1 MKLNSEF
8 VLRTLDDTTILVP
21 FGKAQVDFNGMITVN
36 AVGAFLV
43 EQLHSEV
50 TEDELVERLTARYE
64 VDAETAR
71 KDVASFLDV
80 LRQYKALQ
88 D

>member
-1 MKLNSEF
+1 
-8 VLRTLDDTTILVP
+8 LVP
-21 FGKAQVDFNGMITVN
+21 FGRAQVDFNGMLTVN

-43 EQLHSEV
+43 EQLQNDV

-71 KDVASFLDV
+71 KDVSSFLDS
-80 LRQYKALQ
+80 LRQCKALQ

>member
-1 MKLNSEF
+1 MKLNPEF

-21 FGKAQVDFNGMITVN
+21 FGRAQVDFNGMLTVN

-43 EQLHSEV
+43 EQLQNDV

-71 KDVASFLDV
+71 KEVSSFLDS
-80 LRQYKALQ
+80 LRQCKALQ

>member
-1 MKLNSEF
+1 MKLNPEF

-21 FGKAQVDFNGMITVN
+21 FGRAQVDFNGMLTVN

-43 EQLHSEV
+43 EQLQSDV

-71 KDVASFLDV
+71 KDVASFLNS
-80 LRQYKALQ
+80 LRQCKALQ
-88 D
+88 E